1 MEWVR
6 QKDRLEGVVGWAV
19 LALGLDLEETVF
31 VPVAEKKCP
40 TSRVR
45 RVITLAVPSVVPG
58 W

>member
-19 LALGLDLEETVF
+19 LALGLDLEETAF
-31 VPVAEKKCP
+31 VLVAEKKYL

-45 RVITLAVPSVVPG
+45 RV
-58 W
+58 